1 MRSRLHARPMGSASS
16 RSLHPAHR
24 PGGLH
29 LPGCRFA
36 FWLERHQRPHSLP
49 YRRLDERHLPA
60 EHVGGL
66 LAEFGLFPHQTKEF
80 LAGDAQNYSVGDRG
94 GGKAVWTS
102 GEGCRQ
108 AQQRSRR
115 KYSIK
120 ARQAVDPKTYF
131 PSAHQVYA
139 EVLIAG
145 IEQGISGWNL
155 LRCPHSSL
163 CSYARME
170 TGDAVTSIT
179 HRCEVEPAGWPPGQ
193 DHLSGERHSCGIFR
207 TPNTSG

>member
-155 LRCPHSSL
+155 LGLTERFQGALQFRRRIEDVRTVAHILHCVLMPEW
-163 CSYARME
+163 RPE
-170 TGDAVTSIT
+170 T
-179 HRCEVEPAGWPPGQ
+179 R
-193 DHLSGERHSCGIFR
+193 
-207 TPNTSG
+207 